1 VKRQKKSPKS
11 LVLNIQ
17 PIGRPKVITD
27 EYITYLGNLVKQSP
41 QEYGYPFKRWTA
53 GWLRCHLAKELR
65 IEVSDRHINRLL
77 HQMGL
82 STRNVDSIPQISNGI
97 SNGISHSSE
106 ETHRPTQILIQ
117 DLNPSAVPE
126 FQWPFD

>member
-1 VKRQKKSPKS
+1 M
-11 LVLNIQ
+11 Q

-27 EYITYLGNLVKQSP
+27 EYIAYLEKLVKQGP
-41 QEYGYPFKRWTA
+41 QAYGYPFKRWTA
-53 GWLRCHLAKELR
+53 GWLRCHLAKELG

-82 STRNVDSIPQISNGI
+82 STRKTNDVATPERSDAP
-97 SNGISHSSE
+97 
-106 ETHRPTQILIQ
+106 HRHPQILIH

-126 FQWPFD
+126 FNWPFVERRRT

>member
-1 VKRQKKSPKS
+1 VKRQKKSAKT
-11 LVLNIQ
+11 LAREMQ

-27 EYITYLGNLVKQSP
+27 EYVAYLRNLVRQSP
-41 QEYGYPFKRWTA
+41 QAYGYPFKRWTA
-53 GWLRCHLAKELR
+53 AWLRCHLAKELD

-77 HQMGL
+77 QQMGL
-82 STRNVDSIPQISNGI
+82 STRPSNTPPEQDG
-97 SNGISHSSE
+97 

-126 FQWPFD
+126 FNWPFIERRRG